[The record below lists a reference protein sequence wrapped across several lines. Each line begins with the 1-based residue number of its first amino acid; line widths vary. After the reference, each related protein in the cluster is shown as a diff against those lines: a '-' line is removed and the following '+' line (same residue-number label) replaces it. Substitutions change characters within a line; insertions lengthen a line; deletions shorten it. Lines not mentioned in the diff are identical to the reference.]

1 MKIELLMK
9 GKREKLMEMRFVL
22 LPLALAGAVL
32 CPVAQSQ
39 VLIIA
44 NPSVTAVDVSKQD
57 LRDVFTG
64 ASSSFKGA
72 VQVTPV
78 LLKQGPVNEDFLG
91 LYVGKS
97 DSAFRASWR
106 SLLFSGQG
114 TMPRTLDSDA
124 AVVEYVAHTAGAIGY
139 IGKATPHGGV
149 KILPVR

>member
-1 MKIELLMK
+1 MRLRTNLL
-9 GKREKLMEMRFVL
+9 LF
-22 LPLALAGAVL
+22 ALAGAGL
-32 CPVAQSQ
+32 CGAARSQ

-44 NPSVTAVDVSKQD
+44 NPSVAATDVSRAD

-72 VQVTPV
+72 SQVTPV
-78 LLKQGPVNEDFLG
+78 LLKQGAVNEDFLG

-114 TMPRTLDSDA
+114 VMPKTLDSDA
-124 AVVEYVAHTAGAIGY
+124 AVVDYVAHTPGAIGY
-139 IGKATPHGGV
+139 IGSTAPHEGV
-149 KILPVR
+149 KILAVR